1 MAESTN
7 INDQIVKVVGRIAR
21 EMRNIVATVM
31 TKVDTDEFNTAL
43 ATKADAATTTA
54 ALDAKAETSVVNSA
68 LALKADKTEVQQ
80 IVESLG
86 EGDLATK
93 TYVDTAVAGV
103 QVGAGSIT
111 ADKLADV
118 IDLGTIE

>member
-1 MAESTN
+1 MSETN
-7 INDQIVKVVGRIAR
+7 MNEQIIKVVGRIAK

-31 TKVDTDEFNTAL
+31 TKVSTDDFNTAL
-43 ATKADAATTTA
+43 AAKADAATTTA
-54 ALDAKAETSVVNSA
+54 ALDGKAETSVVNSA

-118 IDLGTIE
+118 IDVGTIE

>member
-54 ALDAKAETSVVNSA
+54 ALDAQAETSVVNSA
-68 LALKADKTEVQQ
+68 LALKADKTEIKQ
-80 IVESLG
+80 IVDSLG

-93 TYVDTAVAGV
+93 TYVDNAVAGV

>member
-21 EMRNIVATVM
+21 EIRNIVATVM

-43 ATKADAATTTA
+43 AAKADAATTTA

-80 IVESLG
+80 IVDSLG

-93 TYVDTAVAGV
+93 TYVDNAVASV

>member
-80 IVESLG
+80 IVDSLG

-93 TYVDTAVAGV
+93 TYVDNAVASA

-111 ADKLADV
+111 TDKLADV

>member
-1 MAESTN
+1 MAEPTN

-80 IVESLG
+80 IVDSLG

-93 TYVDTAVAGV
+93 TYVDNAVASA
-103 QVGAGSIT
+103 QVGSGSIT
-111 ADKLADV
+111 TDKLADV

>member
-1 MAESTN
+1 MAEPTN

-21 EMRNIVATVM
+21 EMRNIVSTVM

-54 ALDAKAETSVVNSA
+54 ALDAKAEISVVNSA
-68 LALKADKTEVQQ
+68 LALKADKTEIQQ
-80 IVESLG
+80 IVDSLG

-93 TYVDTAVAGV
+93 TYVDNAVASA

-111 ADKLADV
+111 TDKLADV

>member
-31 TKVDTDEFNTAL
+31 TKVDTDESNTAL

-80 IVESLG
+80 IVDSLG

-93 TYVDTAVAGV
+93 TYVDNAVAGV

>member
-1 MAESTN
+1 
-7 INDQIVKVVGRIAR
+7 
-21 EMRNIVATVM
+21 MRNIVATVM
-31 TKVDTDEFNTAL
+31 TKVSTDDFNTAL
-43 ATKADAATTTA
+43 AAKADAATTTA

-80 IVESLG
+80 IVDSLG

-93 TYVDTAVAGV
+93 TYVDNAVASA

-111 ADKLADV
+111 TDKLADV

>member
-1 MAESTN
+1 MSETN
-7 INDQIVKVVGRIAR
+7 MNEQIIKVVGRIAK

-80 IVESLG
+80 IVDSLG

-93 TYVDTAVAGV
+93 TYVDNAVASA

-111 ADKLADV
+111 TDKLADV

>member
-80 IVESLG
+80 IVDSLG

-93 TYVDTAVAGV
+93 TYVDNAVAGV

>member
-1 MAESTN
+1 MSETN
-7 INDQIVKVVGRIAR
+7 MNEQIIKVVGRIAK

-31 TKVDTDEFNTAL
+31 TKVSTDDFNTAL

-54 ALDAKAETSVVNSA
+54 ALDGKAETSVVNSS

>member
-68 LALKADKTEVQQ
+68 LALKADKTEIKQ
-80 IVESLG
+80 IVDSLG

-93 TYVDTAVAGV
+93 TYVDNAVAGV